1 MVPLAKLVAGSR
13 QPMRD
18 FKTSD
23 LWKPRSAEPPSPGQ
37 LTSPA
42 LRPVPPPALASVAW
56 VVLLIAGAALLAY
69 RNTFLVPLL
78 FDDISAIV
86 DNSTLRQLWPPW
98 QALSPPPGGTTTAG
112 RPLLNLTLAL
122 NYAAGGTAVRGYHVV
137 NLVLHIFAGL
147 TFFGVLRRTLTQ
159 PRLRAR
165 FAEMA
170 LPLAGATALLWV
182 LHPLQTE
189 SVTYIV
195 QRAESLVGLCYLL
208 TLYGFIRG
216 AADPTARR
224 WWILTVA
231 ACSLGMAS
239 KEVMVSAPL
248 MVWCYDRTFLSG
260 GFRTALRQRPRFY
273 AALGATWLLLAGLVV
288 GLGGNRGTS
297 AGFGLGISSWS
308 YAITQADAIIGYLRL
323 AFWPRQLVFDYGIVV
338 SPFVDTLPQIAVL
351 VLLIGGALYAFLRGT
366 AIGFAAALFFAVL
379 APSSSFIPIASQT
392 MAEHRMYLP
401 LAAVLALLGPGAWAI
416 AGRWSLPALFLAAAA
431 LGVVTFQRNHDYRS
445 TEAIWHDTALK
456 RPENPRAFDNLGL
469 ALLDRGRLAESVPF
483 FERALQLNP
492 ISAHSHA
499 ALATVWFRLGR
510 LDAARPHFQAAV
522 TMDPLSAA
530 GHGGLGAIAYQSGD
544 YASAAPS
551 LQEAVRLDP
560 LNAGYRRNL
569 AAVLHLLG
577 RSTESLATYQAA
589 LRLAPDDADLHADYG
604 GVALLLGQYS
614 TAITHATAALGLNP
628 SHGQAHNHLAA
639 AFNRTGRPAAALAH
653 AEAVLA
659 RMPGLANAHYN
670 AAEAL
675 EAMGRI
681 EEAVHHYQAELARAG
696 NHVEANHGLGR
707 SLLRLQ
713 RPADSLRFLE
723 AAVAGDPRRGSARD
737 NLGAALLQLGR
748 TAEAVSRFQEAVQ
761 LNPSHPEARNNLGV
775 ALLRSG
781 RVDEAISEFKQALAL
796 HPSYPQARENLAG
809 AEVIK
814 AAAQPPR
821 AGPLR

>member
-1 MVPLAKLVAGSR
+1 
-13 QPMRD
+13 MRD
-18 FKTSD
+18 FKISD
-23 LWKPRSAEPPSPGQ
+23 LRILRRAVPPPPGQ
-37 LTSPA
+37 LISPA
-42 LRPVPPPALASVAW
+42 PRPTPPPARASVA
-56 VVLLIAGAALLAY
+56 LAALTIAGAALLAY
-69 RNTFLVPLL
+69 RNTFSVPLL

-86 DNSTLRQLWPPW
+86 DNFTLRQLWPPW

-122 NYAAGGTAVRGYHVV
+122 NYAVGGTAVRGYHVV
-137 NLVLHIFAGL
+137 NLVLHICAGL

-159 PRLRAR
+159 PLLRAR
-165 FAEMA
+165 FAATA

-208 TLYGFIRG
+208 TLYAFIRG
-216 AADPTARR
+216 AADPAGRR
-224 WWILTVA
+224 WWILAVA
-231 ACSLGMAS
+231 ACACGMAS

-260 GFRTALRQRPRFY
+260 GFRVALRQRPRFY

-288 GLGGNRGTS
+288 VMGGNRGTS
-297 AGFGLGISSWS
+297 AGFGLGVSSWS
-308 YAITQADAIIGYLRL
+308 YAIAQADAIIGYLRL
-323 AFWPRQLVFDYGIVV
+323 AFWPQPLVFDYGIVLP
-338 SPFVDTLPQIAVL
+338 PFVDTLPRIAVL
-351 VLLIGGALYAFLRGT
+351 ILLIGGALYAFLRGT
-366 AIGFAAALFFAVL
+366 AVGFAAAFFFAVL
-379 APSSSFIPIASQT
+379 APSSSFIPITSQT
-392 MAEHRMYLP
+392 MAEHRVYLP

-416 AGRWSLPALFLAAAA
+416 AGRRGLPVLFLAAAA

-445 TEAIWHDTALK
+445 SDAIWHDTALK

-469 ALLDRGRLAESVPF
+469 ALLDRGLLTESVPF

-492 ISAHSHA
+492 TSAHSHA
-499 ALATVWFRLGR
+499 ALATVLFRLGR
-510 LDAARPHFQAAV
+510 LAAAHPHFQAAV
-522 TMDPLSAA
+522 TIDPLSAA

-544 YASAAPS
+544 YARAAPS
-551 LQEAVRLDP
+551 LQEAIRLDP

-577 RSTESLATYQAA
+577 RSTESLATYREA
-589 LRLAPDDADLHADYG
+589 LRLAPDDADLHADFG
-604 GVALLLGQYS
+604 GVALSMGQYP
-614 TAITHATAALGLNP
+614 TAITHATTALGLNP
-628 SHGQAHNHLAA
+628 SHGLAHNHLAA
-639 AFNRTGRPAAALAH
+639 AFNRTDRPAEALVHALA
-653 AEAVLA
+653 ALA
-659 RMPGLANAHYN
+659 RMPGLAHAHHN

-675 EAMGRI
+675 AALGRI
-681 EEAVHHYQAELARAG
+681 EEALHHYQAELARAPD
-696 NHVEANHGLGR
+696 HVGANHGLGR

-723 AAVAGDPRRGSARD
+723 AAVAGDPRLGAARD

-761 LNPSHPEARNNLGV
+761 LNPNQPETRNNLGV
-775 ALLRSG
+775 ALQQSG
-781 RVDEAISEFKQALAL
+781 RVDEAIREFKQALAL
-796 HPSYPQARENLAG
+796 HPSYAQARENLAG
-809 AEVIK
+809 AEAIK

-821 AGPLR
+821 TAPPR